1 MTGLDIQNPF
11 REKAYQIAQLPLQ
24 TGILPHAEK
33 IGIRFQNMQMGIH
46 RLALVL
52 ILGAE
57 AHVGYL
63 SPFAGQGFTITV
75 LHGVET
81 MLFNRLKQADGICQ
95 CFIIA
100 RGTSIFTQPV
110 DGETQSVNLLLG
122 IERIAFIVER
132 PINSAKFIVV
142 ETVDKSAFG
151 TRSRFQILRPPQ
163 QAVCSRKGPQ
173 DAGVQDG
180 PLFSFGLHLLSTR
193 DTAVE
198 AAVHFIRHS
207 VYPEGED
214 IGDQL
219 LLHLL
224 LHLLDIHYSMSLS
237 YKLFC

>member
-57 AHVGYL
+57 AHVGYF
-63 SPFAGQGFTITV
+63 SPFAGQGFAITV
-75 LHGVET
+75 FHGVEA
-81 MLFNRLKQADGICQ
+81 MLFNGLEQTDGICQ
-95 CFIIA
+95 RFIIA
-100 RGTSIFTQPV
+100 RGTGIFTQPV
-110 DGETQSVNLLLG
+110 DGEPQSINLLLG

-132 PINSAKFIVV
+132 PVNSTKFIVI
-142 ETVDKSAFG
+142 ETVDKSTFG
-151 TRSRFQILRPPQ
+151 TRSRFQILRPLQ
-163 QAVCSRKGPQ
+163 QAVCSREGPQ
-173 DAGVQDG
+173 DAGVQDC
-180 PLFSFGLHLLSTR
+180 PLFCFGLHLLPAR

-198 AAVHFIRHS
+198 TAVHFIRHS
-207 VYPEGED
+207 IYPEGED
-214 IGDQL
+214 IGNQL

-224 LHLLDIHYSMSLS
+224 FHLLDIHKFLS
-237 YKLFC
+237 YEL

>member
-1 MTGLDIQNPF
+1 
-11 REKAYQIAQLPLQ
+11 
-24 TGILPHAEK
+24 
-33 IGIRFQNMQMGIH
+33 MQMGIH

-57 AHVGYL
+57 AHVGYF
-63 SPFAGQGFTITV
+63 SPFAGQGFAITV
-75 LHGVET
+75 FHGVEA
-81 MLFNRLKQADGICQ
+81 MLFDGLEQADGICQ
-95 CFIIA
+95 RFIIA

-132 PINSAKFIVV
+132 PVNSAKFIVV